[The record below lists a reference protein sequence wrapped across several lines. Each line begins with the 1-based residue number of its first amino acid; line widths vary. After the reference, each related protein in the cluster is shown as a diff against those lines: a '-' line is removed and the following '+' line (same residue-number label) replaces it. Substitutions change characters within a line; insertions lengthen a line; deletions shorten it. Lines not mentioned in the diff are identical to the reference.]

1 MWTDY
6 METMKELGPLMRFI
20 LSGVRSRC
28 SIKNTDGEKKSTLE
42 FQTTMT
48 SPIFY
53 LLGGG

>member
-6 METMKELGPLMRFI
+6 METMKELGPLIRLI

-28 SIKNTDGEKKSTLE
+28 SIRNIDGEKKSTLD
-42 FQTTMT
+42 FQT
-48 SPIFY
+48 FY